1 MHRRHFLT
9 TIAAAV
15 PVLMTAPRWE
25 KANNDRTLI
34 RPRALKVGDTIGVI
48 TPSTPVF
55 DPDDL
60 VVIEPTLKSFGLKV
74 KIGKHVGKRSLTYRE
89 SVAARLDDIHAMF
102 KDPEIKAIIASGG
115 YGSPQL
121 LDRLDYDLIRKNP
134 KIFVGFSDVTAL
146 HLAIHQQTGLIT
158 FYGPSAFS
166 GFTEFTQEHFRRAL
180 FDKAPLGIL
189 TNPDESATI
198 RPEHRLRT
206 VHSGRASGRLIG
218 GNLSLIIAT
227 MGTPYEIQTDNKL
240 LFLED
245 VDEEAYSIDR
255 MLTQLRLAKK
265 FAAVKGIIWGECK
278 KCGGDDN
285 PSAASI
291 YTVGETIDNLL
302 KPLGIP
308 VLSGMTIG
316 HTADMLTL
324 PLGVQ
329 ATLDADKGTLT
340 ILESAVQ

>member
-1 MHRRHFLT
+1 MRRRNFLT

-15 PVLMTAPRWE
+15 PALMATPHWAIS
-25 KANNDRTLI
+25 NNDNTLI
-34 RPRALKVGDTIGVI
+34 RPRALKAGDTIGVI

-55 DPDDL
+55 NPDDF

-74 KIGKHVGKRSLTYRE
+74 KIGKHVGKRALTFRE
-89 SVAARLDDIHAMF
+89 TITERLEDIHAMF
-102 KDPEIKAIIASGG
+102 KDPKINAIIASGG
-115 YGSPQL
+115 YGSSQL
-121 LDRLDYDLIRKNP
+121 LDQLDYDLIRKNP

-158 FYGPSAFS
+158 FYGPSSFS

-180 FDKAPLGIL
+180 FDKTPLGVL
-189 TNPDESATI
+189 TNPDESSTI

-206 VHSGRASGRLIG
+206 VHSGIASGRLIG

-227 MGTPYEIQTDNKL
+227 MGTPYEIQTKNKI

-265 FAAVKGIIWGECK
+265 FDAVRGIIWGECK
-278 KCGGDDN
+278 KCSGNGN

-291 YTVGETIDNLL
+291 YTLGETIDNLL

-316 HTADMLTL
+316 HTADMLTM
-324 PLGVQ
+324 PFGVQ

-340 ILESAVQ
+340 IHESAVQ